1 MDPVKHP
8 GFAGRLRPDIEDPSR
23 HMGVHL
29 QIPLR
34 PFPYYADAIT
44 ETAFILPVQRP
55 SNSDSTSSVRS
66 MDSSDS
72 GQDFQ
77 SDILPS
83 SFPAPQ
89 SVPTWSS
96 VSGSGVQE
104 STVHAEGVTTE
115 GVTRGRVLTESSDT
129 PKRRTATPQDC
140 AVMVVWLEC
149 FNDLR
154 QFPVNQLSKLLHKS
168 SLKSNRVLPTIFI
181 HKLSSGLYQIATMPE
196 RSGDTLVVSCVTS
209 PSSISRSPGGP
220 IINGMVVSRR
230 SLSVLIRHT
239 ATNLCAR
246 HRMDNEGYDHIL
258 PHHIATVFYSYP
270 PPHVKRKR
278 RIEEISMVHSRQ
290 IPVADFLTDML
301 LEH

>member
-8 GFAGRLRPDIEDPSR
+8 GFAGRLRPDTEDPSR
-23 HMGVHL
+23 HIGVHL

-72 GQDFQ
+72 GQDMASLQ
-77 SDILPS
+77 VEVPPS

-89 SVPTWSS
+89 SIPMWSS

-104 STVHAEGVTTE
+104 STVHAEGVAGE
-115 GVTRGRVLTESSDT
+115 SVARGRVLTGGEPSDT

-149 FNDLR
+149 YNDLG
-154 QFPVNQLSKLLHKS
+154 QFPVEQLSKLLHKS
-168 SLKSNRVLPTIFI
+168 SLKSNKVLPTIFI

-196 RSGDTLVVSCVTS
+196 
-209 PSSISRSPGGP
+209 
-220 IINGMVVSRR
+220 
-230 SLSVLIRHT
+230 
-239 ATNLCAR
+239 
-246 HRMDNEGYDHIL
+246 
-258 PHHIATVFYSYP
+258 
-270 PPHVKRKR
+270 K
-278 RIEEISMVHSRQ
+278 
-290 IPVADFLTDML
+290 
-301 LEH
+301 